1 MVEMFH
7 ECNRTVATTN
17 DGVVVA
23 LDLIDQW
30 NRILARATQV
40 RRTLDDNSGVVS
52 DGDDDGDDSDVD
64 EAELLQRI
72 DAAELRRRT
81 LQFEVTRARQS

>member
-40 RRTLDDNSGVVS
+40 RRTLDDFDANDLGGGDS
-52 DGDDDGDDSDVD
+52 DDDAD
-64 EAELLQRI
+64 LLRQI
-72 DAAELRRRT
+72 EDAELRRRT
-81 LQFEVTRARQS
+81 LQFEVTRARQA